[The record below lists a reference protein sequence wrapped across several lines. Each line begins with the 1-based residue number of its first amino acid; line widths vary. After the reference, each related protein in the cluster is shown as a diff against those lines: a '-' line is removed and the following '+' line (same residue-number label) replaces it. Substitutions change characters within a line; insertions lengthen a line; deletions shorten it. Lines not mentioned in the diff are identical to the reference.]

1 MHIQDKVQYSDEIFE
16 LLDKEAHIY
25 FCVLKGM
32 MPGIQ
37 YTLKRVA
44 EERR

>member
-1 MHIQDKVQYSDEIFE
+1 MHIQHKVQYSDGIFE

-32 MPGIQ
+32 MLGIQ